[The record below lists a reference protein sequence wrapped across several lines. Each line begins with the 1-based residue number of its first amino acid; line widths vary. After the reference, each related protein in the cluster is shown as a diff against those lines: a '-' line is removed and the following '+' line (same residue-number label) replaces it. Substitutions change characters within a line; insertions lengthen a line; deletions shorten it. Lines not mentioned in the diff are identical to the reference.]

1 MQRALFAHHLRLIE
15 AQLCEN
21 PTHRN
26 PECQVVRD
34 GHAAL
39 KVATRFGVVNVQR
52 QVLECRTCG
61 EHFIPMN
68 ALLPEH
74 NGMVITKGLQ
84 EMACLFSLSSSY
96 EGATRL
102 VGEFCHD
109 PDVLCAREIEL
120 LVNQHGANVRQQ
132 EAERAKAMENTP
144 DVNPETVS
152 QHLKD
157 LSPSRRKVWPEEVQ
171 EAVNRA
177 LERPEIEEIPFGLP
191 KRDWD
196 RIVEHVRGNWN
207 STEEL
212 DPLLLA
218 NLGPKPQ
225 EGEAVIFADGIVI
238 HGRGLYRRPE
248 ETIVVLRMGDK
259 GRYFS
264 GTRDEV
270 IHLVKVW
277 VKALKPTKITIVG
290 DGARWIREGLY
301 GELAGLGDEVTLV
314 LDWYHLRK
322 KVGEL
327 LSMVCNRKKHRNAIM
342 DEIQPLLW
350 NGKVDE
356 TIDRLRVLLPEP
368 RNPERFEELL
378 SYLEARKPAI
388 KDYNVRR
395 INREYNGNGVVEKAN
410 DILVARRQKG
420 AGMSW
425 SIQGSDTL
433 CALTTLWHNGEWDTY
448 WTGQLA
454 A

>member
-1 MQRALFAHHLRLIE
+1 MTASYTLIINVTDHSTQQQIEHRVVFNAPALPILLPGSNSSEVNFMDNVEQTIIEIGNQMQRALFAHHLRLIE

-238 HGRGLYRRPE
+238 CVLQYKSRPGCHV
-248 ETIVVLRMGDK
+248 ILGHFLSRN
-259 GRYFS
+259 S
-264 GTRDEV
+264 GPPP
-270 IHLVKVW
+270 L
-277 VKALKPTKITIVG
+277 PG
-290 DGARWIREGLY
+290 EG
-301 GELAGLGDEVTLV
+301 
-314 LDWYHLRK
+314 
-322 KVGEL
+322 
-327 LSMVCNRKKHRNAIM
+327 
-342 DEIQPLLW
+342 
-350 NGKVDE
+350 
-356 TIDRLRVLLPEP
+356 
-368 RNPERFEELL
+368 
-378 SYLEARKPAI
+378 
-388 KDYNVRR
+388 
-395 INREYNGNGVVEKAN
+395 VE
-410 DILVARRQKG
+410 
-420 AGMSW
+420 
-425 SIQGSDTL
+425 
-433 CALTTLWHNGEWDTY
+433 
-448 WTGQLA
+448 
-454 A
+454 